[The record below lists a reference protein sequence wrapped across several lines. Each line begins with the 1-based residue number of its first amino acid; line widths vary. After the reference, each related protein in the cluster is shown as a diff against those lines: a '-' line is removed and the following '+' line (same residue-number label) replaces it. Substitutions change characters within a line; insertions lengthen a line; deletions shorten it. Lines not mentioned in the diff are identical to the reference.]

1 MMRVWNEKNGMI
13 CKTGKDRMKKII
25 WLFGK
30 RCELNDIKNRLNDRC
45 TEDIESLTKI
55 CLSYATCAGTD
66 TFFTSKQFDAIF
78 DMIKRFDI
86 MIEFICGFIRDIIEK
101 DETIYIDGLAID
113 DACEYTYIIN
123 GKEFETKGDV
133 LEYIGTIS
141 DLEFNSL
148 VKAAVYGLM
157 KSDMDYADVAE
168 MLTPKTYDGTTLIMK
183 YLEQA
188 EVDDAYD
195 INLEI
200 DTIRVKRRE

>member
-1 MMRVWNEKNGMI
+1 MYREN
-13 CKTGKDRMKKII
+13 DRMKKII

-30 RCELNDIKNRLNDRC
+30 RCGLDDIKNYLNDRC
-45 TEDIESLTKI
+45 TKDVESLAEK
-55 CLSYATCAGTD
+55 CLSYAICARTD
-66 TFFTSKQFDAIF
+66 IFLTAKQFDAVF

-86 MIEFICGFIRDIIEK
+86 MIEFICGYIRDIIEQ
-101 DETIYIDGLAID
+101 DETIYIDGLAIE
-113 DACEYTYIIN
+113 DAYEYTYIVN
-123 GKEFETKGDV
+123 NKEFKTKDDV

-141 DLEFNSL
+141 DIEFNSL

-183 YLEQA
+183 YLEQE
-188 EVDDAYD
+188 EVDDARD

-200 DTIRVKRRE
+200 DIIRVKRRE

>member
-1 MMRVWNEKNGMI
+1 MEKKIVLCGEN
-13 CKTGKDRMKKII
+13 DRMKKII

-30 RCELNDIKNRLNDRC
+30 RCELDDIKNCLNDRC
-45 TEDIESLTKI
+45 TEDVESLAK
-55 CLSYATCAGTD
+55 CLSYEICAGTD
-66 TFFTSKQFDAIF
+66 TFFTAKQYDAIF
-78 DMIKRFDI
+78 DMIKRFGI
-86 MIEFICGFIRDIIEK
+86 MIEFIYGFIRDTIEQDK
-101 DETIYIDGLAID
+101 TIYIDGLAIT
-113 DACEYTYIIN
+113 DACKYTYIIN
-123 GKEFETKGDV
+123 DKEFETKNDV

-188 EVDDAYD
+188 EIDDAYD

-200 DTIRVKRRE
+200 DIIRVKRRE

>member
-1 MMRVWNEKNGMI
+1 MYREN
-13 CKTGKDRMKKII
+13 DRMKKII

-30 RCELNDIKNRLNDRC
+30 RCELDDIKKCLDDRC
-45 TEDIESLTKI
+45 TKDVESLAEK
-55 CLSYATCAGTD
+55 CLSYAICARTD
-66 TFFTSKQFDAIF
+66 IFLTAKQFDAVF

-86 MIEFICGFIRDIIEK
+86 MIEFICGYIRDIIEQ
-101 DETIYIDGLAID
+101 DETIYIDGLAIE
-113 DACEYTYIIN
+113 DAYEYTYIVN
-123 GKEFETKGDV
+123 NKEFKTKDDV

-141 DLEFNSL
+141 DIEFNSL

-188 EVDDAYD
+188 EVDDARD

-200 DTIRVKRRE
+200 DIIRVKRRE

>member
-1 MMRVWNEKNGMI
+1 MEKKIVLCGEND
-13 CKTGKDRMKKII
+13 KMKKII

-86 MIEFICGFIRDIIEK
+86 MIEFIYGFIRDIIEQDK
-101 DETIYIDGLAID
+101 TIQVDDLAIT
-113 DACEYTYIIN
+113 DAYGYTYIIN
-123 GKEFETKGDV
+123 DKEFETKGDV

-157 KSDMDYADVAE
+157 KSDMMDYADVAE

-188 EVDDAYD
+188 EIDDAYD
-195 INLEI
+195 LNPEI
-200 DTIRVKRRE
+200 DIIRVKRRE

>member
-1 MMRVWNEKNGMI
+1 MEKKIVLCREN
-13 CKTGKDRMKKII
+13 DRMKKTI

-30 RCELNDIKNRLNDRC
+30 RCELDNIKNCLNDRC
-45 TEDIESLTKI
+45 TEDVESLVKT
-55 CLSYATCAGTD
+55 CLSCAICTRTD
-66 TFFTSKQFDAIF
+66 AFLTSKQFDAAF

-86 MIEFICGFIRDIIEK
+86 MIEFIYGFIRDTIEQDK
-101 DETIYIDGLAID
+101 TIQVDDLAITD
-113 DACEYTYIIN
+113 EYGYTYIIN
-123 GKEFETKGDV
+123 DKEFETKGDV

-188 EVDDAYD
+188 EIDDAYD

-200 DTIRVKRRE
+200 DIIRVKRRE

>member
-1 MMRVWNEKNGMI
+1 MI
-13 CKTGKDRMKKII
+13 CKTGKDRMKKTI

-30 RCELNDIKNRLNDRC
+30 RCGLNDIKNCLNYHC
-45 TEDIESLTKI
+45 TEDVESLAKT
-55 CLSYATCAGTD
+55 CLSCATCERTD
-66 TFFTSKQFDAIF
+66 AFLTTKQFDAVF

-86 MIEFICGFIRDIIEK
+86 MIEFIYGFIRDIIEQDK
-101 DETIYIDGLAID
+101 KLQVNDLAITD
-113 DACEYTYIIN
+113 EYGYTYIIN
-123 GKEFETKGDV
+123 DKEFETKGDV

-157 KSDMDYADVAE
+157 KGDMDYADVAE

-188 EVDDAYD
+188 EIDDAYD
-195 INLEI
+195 LNLEI
-200 DTIRVKRRE
+200 DIIRVKRRE

>member
-1 MMRVWNEKNGMI
+1 MI
-13 CKTGKDRMKKII
+13 CKTGKDRMKKTI

-30 RCELNDIKNRLNDRC
+30 RCGLDDIKNCLNDHC
-45 TEDIESLTKI
+45 TEDVESLAKT
-55 CLSYATCAGTD
+55 CLSCAICTRTD
-66 TFFTSKQFDAIF
+66 AFLTSKQFDDVF

-86 MIEFICGFIRDIIEK
+86 MIEFIYGFIRDIIEQDK
-101 DETIYIDGLAID
+101 KLQVNDLAITD
-113 DACEYTYIIN
+113 EYGYTYIIN
-123 GKEFETKGDV
+123 DKEFETKSDV

-157 KSDMDYADVAE
+157 KGGMDYADVAE

-188 EVDDAYD
+188 EIDDAYD

-200 DTIRVKRRE
+200 DIIRVKRRE

>member
-1 MMRVWNEKNGMI
+1 MEKKIVLCREN
-13 CKTGKDRMKKII
+13 DRMKKII

-30 RCELNDIKNRLNDRC
+30 RCELDNIKNCLNDHC
-45 TEDIESLTKI
+45 TEDIESLTKT
-55 CLSYATCAGTD
+55 CLSCAICTRTD
-66 TFFTSKQFDAIF
+66 AFLTSKQFDAVF

-86 MIEFICGFIRDIIEK
+86 MIEFIYGFIRDVIEQ
-101 DETIYIDGLAID
+101 DETIQVDDLAIT
-113 DACEYTYIIN
+113 DAYGYTYIIN
-123 GKEFETKGDV
+123 DKEFETKGDV

-157 KSDMDYADVAE
+157 KGDMDYADVAE

-188 EVDDAYD
+188 EIDDAYD

-200 DTIRVKRRE
+200 DIIRVKRRE

>member
-1 MMRVWNEKNGMI
+1 
-13 CKTGKDRMKKII
+13 MKKTI

-30 RCELNDIKNRLNDRC
+30 RCELDNIKKCLNDRC
-45 TEDIESLTKI
+45 TEDVESLTKT
-55 CLSYATCAGTD
+55 CLSCAICTRTD
-66 TFFTSKQFDAIF
+66 AFLTSKQFDAVF

-86 MIEFICGFIRDIIEK
+86 MIEFIYGFIRDTIEQ
-101 DETIYIDGLAID
+101 DETIQVDDLAIT

-123 GKEFETKGDV
+123 GKEFETKSDV

-188 EVDDAYD
+188 EIDDAYD

-200 DTIRVKRRE
+200 DIIRVKRRE

>member
-1 MMRVWNEKNGMI
+1 MI
-13 CKTGKDRMKKII
+13 CKTGKDRMKKTI

-30 RCELNDIKNRLNDRC
+30 RCGLDDIKNCLNDHC
-45 TEDIESLTKI
+45 TEDVESLAKT
-55 CLSYATCAGTD
+55 CLSCAICTRTD
-66 TFFTSKQFDAIF
+66 TFLTSKQFDDVF

-86 MIEFICGFIRDIIEK
+86 MIEFIYGFIRDIIEQDK
-101 DETIYIDGLAID
+101 KLQVNDLAITD
-113 DACEYTYIIN
+113 EYGYTYIIN
-123 GKEFETKGDV
+123 DKEFETKGDV

-157 KSDMDYADVAE
+157 KGGMDYADVAE

-188 EVDDAYD
+188 EIDDAYD

-200 DTIRVKRRE
+200 DIIRVKRRE